1 MSKKKSYNNYAADI
15 ESAGS
20 TATETEVVETTV
32 EETTTEAVTTE
43 EPVVETDVSTEE
55 TPVTTTEEASTETAV
70 TEEVPATPETPATE
84 ESVVTETPAVTET
97 VTTEEVPASTETPAA
112 TEEASTETAT
122 SEEQKTVAKAKI
134 LVEYNHDE
142 EMNRV
147 YTTRYAISTASKR
160 FAVLKQMSLNN
171 MYKTFVS
178 NRICFIACTSADDYN
193 RIADFMLN
201 NKVYYN
207 RIELTAMA
215 KTQFLAKLRECTE
228 YAIIRWR

>member
-1 MSKKKSYNNYAADI
+1 MSKKKSYNNYVADI

-32 EETTTEAVTTE
+32 EETTAETVATE

-55 TPVTTTEEASTETAV
+55 TPVTTTEEASTETVA

-84 ESVVTETPAVTET
+84 EPVVTETPAATET
-97 VTTEEVPASTETPAA
+97 TTSEEVPAATEETASTETPAA
-112 TEEASTETAT
+112 ST

>member
-1 MSKKKSYNNYAADI
+1 MFLIYLNKEKHNMSKKKSYNNYAADV

-32 EETTTEAVTTE
+32 EETTTETVATE

-55 TPVTTTEEASTETAV
+55 TPVTTTEEASTETVA

-84 ESVVTETPAVTET
+84 EPVVTETPAATET
-97 VTTEEVPASTETPAA
+97 ASTETPAA
-112 TEEASTETAT
+112 ST